1 MKVWMQP
8 IEMIAFF
15 DVTGKPRPL
24 RYRWKSPLDHG
35 DHELRVIKIDRVIEC
50 REEKLVGNRMMVY
63 RCQSVIDD
71 LEKVYELK
79 YEFNTCKWYLY
90 KM

>member
-1 MKVWMQP
+1 MKIWMQP

-15 DVTGKPRPL
+15 DEKGNPRPL
-24 RYRWKSPLDHG
+24 RYRWKSPLDHD
-35 DHELRVIKIDRVIEC
+35 DHEFQVIKIDRVIEC
-50 REEKLVGNRMMVY
+50 REEKLAGNRMMVY

-71 LEKVYELK
+71 LEKVYELR
-79 YEFNTCKWYLY
+79 YEFSTCKWYLY